1 MVIRVADMRN
11 ATAKGG
17 GSYMDL
23 DDRMLVLDFQAG
35 NPEAFVELHRR
46 YAGLARHICQRI
58 LGNPD
63 DADEAAQETMLR
75 VFQGLSRFNGRY
87 AVQPWV
93 ARIATNVSLD
103 ITRARARRPQASDRP
118 LDELTEEHDA
128 AADEPAEVV
137 ERLLE
142 VDRVKQVL
150 SSMPEHHREALVLRE
165 FEGRSHKEIGD
176 ALGVTPPQAK
186 ALIHRAK
193 GTFRRLW
200 DGRDEAH
207 RGLAAFVPFLFV
219 DKLVGLF
226 RRVVDRATEAGQNV
240 ATTQAVTAVASSPV
254 VPAAA
259 SQTAERV
266 VAAAT
271 VTLIVAGGVTVG
283 AATLTHR
290 KAEPVL
296 PTKPSPVT
304 QVIEPQ
310 GAPSVVPPVAPGV
323 TIPTRVKAPR
333 GDRPKIV
340 VPSGSPAPTESPT
353 PDPTPTGSP
362 TPEPSPSGS
371 PSGTPPPPAPGPP
384 PAWTGSFNVDWPSS
398 DLCSCGSGVGLLDT
412 NATGQV
418 ADGSA
423 LDIDQQ
429 FAGAALD
436 GEGDP
441 AWALQAGYG
450 AHLETTGG
458 HLNLTFSLTS
468 ARGTFG
474 YGGYVSSADAVVG
487 TPGDGNPLTYVFT
500 GTYTIEQ
507 GDPDSSPI
515 RTSGPFTVRLLVWG
529 DGTTVV
535 STQVDL
541 QIS

>member
-1 MVIRVADMRN
+1 
-11 ATAKGG
+11 
-17 GSYMDL
+17 
-23 DDRMLVLDFQAG
+23 
-35 NPEAFVELHRR
+35 
-46 YAGLARHICQRI
+46 
-58 LGNPD
+58 
-63 DADEAAQETMLR
+63 
-75 VFQGLSRFNGRY
+75 
-87 AVQPWV
+87 
-93 ARIATNVSLD
+93 
-103 ITRARARRPQASDRP
+103 
-118 LDELTEEHDA
+118 
-128 AADEPAEVV
+128 
-137 ERLLE
+137 
-142 VDRVKQVL
+142 
-150 SSMPEHHREALVLRE
+150 
-165 FEGRSHKEIGD
+165 
-176 ALGVTPPQAK
+176 
-186 ALIHRAK
+186 
-193 GTFRRLW
+193 
-200 DGRDEAH
+200 
-207 RGLAAFVPFLFV
+207 
-219 DKLVGLF
+219 
-226 RRVVDRATEAGQNV
+226 
-240 ATTQAVTAVASSPV
+240 
-254 VPAAA
+254 
-259 SQTAERV
+259 
-266 VAAAT
+266 
-271 VTLIVAGGVTVG
+271 
-283 AATLTHR
+283 
-290 KAEPVL
+290 

-340 VPSGSPAPTESPT
+340 VPS
-353 PDPTPTGSP
+353 GSP

-423 LDIDQQ
+423 LDVDQQ

-436 GEGDP
+436 AEGDP

-487 TPGDGNPLTYVFT
+487 TPGDGNPLTYVFS

-515 RTSGPFTVRLLVWG
+515 RTSGPFTVRLVVWG

-541 QIS
+541 QI

>member
-118 LDELTEEHDA
+118 LDELAEEGDGS
-128 AADEPAEVV
+128 ADEPSEAV

-150 SSMPEHHREALVLRE
+150 SIMPEHHREALVLRE

-226 RRVVDRATEAGQNV
+226 RKVADKATEAGQNV

-290 KAEPVL
+290 KAEP
-296 PTKPSPVT
+296 PARPSPVT

-310 GAPSVVPPVAPGV
+310 SAPSVVPAVPV
-323 TIPTRVKAPR
+323 PTRVKP
-333 GDRPKIV
+333 PKATRQRIA
-340 VPSGSPAPTESPT
+340 VPSGSPAPTGSPT
-353 PDPTPTGSP
+353 PEPSP
-362 TPEPSPSGS
+362 SASPSPEPSPSGS

-398 DLCSCGSGVGLLDT
+398 DLCSCGPGVGLLDT

-423 LDIDQQ
+423 LDVDQQ
-429 FAGAALD
+429 FSGAALD

-458 HLNLTFSLTS
+458 HLNLTFSLAS
-468 ARGTFG
+468 DQGTFG
-474 YGGYVSSADAVVG
+474 YGGYVSSADAVIG
-487 TPGDGNPLTYVFT
+487 TPGDGNPLTYVFS

-515 RTSGPFTVRLLVWG
+515 RTSGPFTVRLVVWG

-535 STQVDL
+535 SAQVDL